1 MLVVGRTHLIMSDF
15 PELRLLDEVQDLA
28 TSSDFFAFTR
38 DQFNRAWEDESSSR
52 DDDSS
57 SSDDHSTVGLWQ
69 TPERGQQP
77 EWGRDLYER
86 NLWDPMLCD
95 GFRTGTAGT
104 DAELFDASQQQHEED
119 RRCPVTCEEMAED
132 DDDEYSGA
140 VMLDVAPITLEEPK
154 LWTGPDFPAKIEQRM
169 LDKPAT
175 NTLITLSHIINV
187 ETCLEGSNR
196 LSLSKP
202 MRCHRGGSNLV
213 KQPSPRSLK
222 SRFFPLK
229 QRQTTRRRSRGGVRK
244 SAGQKTKLYEM
255 PQFPDLSKERCRQN
269 AINSKIN
276 RDRKKMLLCEA
287 ESTISSLKT
296 MNRRLVREAVSGRQ
310 RLLAARQEIQ
320 LLKKQLA
327 LDD

>member
-1 MLVVGRTHLIMSDF
+1 MSDF

-69 TPERGQQP
+69 TP
-77 EWGRDLYER
+77 
-86 NLWDPMLCD
+86 
-95 GFRTGTAGT
+95 
-104 DAELFDASQQQHEED
+104 
-119 RRCPVTCEEMAED
+119 EMAED

-229 QRQTTRRRSRGGVRK
+229 QRQTPRRRSRGGVRK

-276 RDRKKMLLCEA
+276 RDRKKMMLCEA